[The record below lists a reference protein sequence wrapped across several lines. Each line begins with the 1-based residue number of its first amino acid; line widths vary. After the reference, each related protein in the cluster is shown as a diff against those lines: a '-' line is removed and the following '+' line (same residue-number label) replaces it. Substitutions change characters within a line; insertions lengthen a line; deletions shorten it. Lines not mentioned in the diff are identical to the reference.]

1 MHNGEHG
8 HSAGEYA
15 LEGLATHA
23 DVAKDVLSRYQ
34 EVTPRYRA
42 WLMALGVLFILGIVG
57 FILRLMDGF
66 EDGSNWGYFVA
77 TLSFILSTFMAM
89 PIISAGLR
97 LTKANWRRPFT
108 RVVEN
113 MAITGVLMT
122 LMVPVALAAL
132 PPLEGRLNIW
142 FDFPL
147 GAPGVWDFIAY
158 GTLALTGLALLWTL
172 ALPDLAAARDHL
184 PASSA
189 RLGIVRWLA
198 AGWEG
203 SLRQWRVQRQAALVL
218 GAVYLLTYP
227 LVQTLMVA
235 DFHLGLL
242 PGSKDAIFPA
252 TQVVYALQSGIGL
265 TMMTMFAMRRMGG
278 YTQYFTVEQF
288 WALAKPMLALAMLWF
303 YFWWASFISFW
314 YGREPRDVATLQYL
328 FLGPW
333 MIPFFTSFILNFL
346 GPLIALIWNPV
357 RRSIWGPTIVGTSIV
372 LGALIN
378 QTRLMVSAFAVPD
391 HSQHVLNPIPPAQ
404 WPGVP
409 DLLIVV
415 GGISGCV
422 LLFMLVSK
430 IIPPVSIFEV
440 AEGLR
445 LVKVR
450 RFLGRT
456 VRVIAKSH

>member
-1 MHNGEHG
+1 
-8 HSAGEYA
+8 
-15 LEGLATHA
+15 
-23 DVAKDVLSRYQ
+23 
-34 EVTPRYRA
+34 
-42 WLMALGVLFILGIVG
+42 
-57 FILRLMDGF
+57 
-66 EDGSNWGYFVA
+66 
-77 TLSFILSTFMAM
+77 
-89 PIISAGLR
+89 
-97 LTKANWRRPFT
+97 
-108 RVVEN
+108 
-113 MAITGVLMT
+113 
-122 LMVPVALAAL
+122 
-132 PPLEGRLNIW
+132 
-142 FDFPL
+142 
-147 GAPGVWDFIAY
+147 
-158 GTLALTGLALLWTL
+158 
-172 ALPDLAAARDHL
+172 
-184 PASSA
+184 
-189 RLGIVRWLA
+189 
-198 AGWEG
+198 
-203 SLRQWRVQRQAALVL
+203 
-218 GAVYLLTYP
+218 
-227 LVQTLMVA
+227 
-235 DFHLGLL
+235 
-242 PGSKDAIFPA
+242 
-252 TQVVYALQSGIGL
+252 
-265 TMMTMFAMRRMGG
+265 
-278 YTQYFTVEQF
+278 
-288 WALAKPMLALAMLWF
+288 
-303 YFWWASFISFW
+303 
-314 YGREPRDVATLQYL
+314 VATLQYL

-391 HSQHVLNPIPPAQ
+391 HTQHVLNPIPPAQ